1 MLQCNLINVMN
12 ISEKIFSLRKKLH
25 DHNYRYYVLDDPLI
39 SDYDFDMMLKEL
51 NDLEKSN
58 PEFFDKNSPTQ
69 RVGGEVTKSFNTSVH
84 ETPMYSLDNS
94 YSLEDLK
101 DWEKRIKKIIEEPIQ
116 YTCELKFD
124 GVSINLLYS
133 NGELIKAV
141 TRGDGVK
148 GDDVTAN
155 IKTIPTVPLKLIGNF
170 SNNFEARGE
179 VVMPI
184 EGFNELNKVRIHNGE
199 EPFKNPRNTAS
210 GSLKLQDSKEV
221 STRPLECLLYSVE
234 DPNLFKNQIDFL
246 EKAKNIGFNV
256 FQNYMHSDS
265 IEEIFEFIQ
274 KWEKNRSEL
283 PFEID
288 GVVLKVN
295 DFYQREV
302 LGFTSK
308 FPRWA
313 MAYKFKPENTGTRL
327 NSISFQVGRT
337 GSITPVANLEP
348 VNLAGTIVKRAS
360 LHNADFIESMDIRV
374 GDFVYVEKGGDIIPK
389 ITNVDKSKRAV
400 DSKKFEFPE
409 YCPECGSKL
418 HRLEGEANHYC
429 LNYNGC
435 KPQIIGRIQHYIS
448 RKALDIEGLGQET
461 VALLVNANLIKNYS
475 DLYDLKFDQVVH
487 LDRMADKSANNLL
500 EGIIESKNIPFERV
514 LYGLGIRYVGETVAK
529 KLAKHFESIDNIL
542 NTSFDELILVDE
554 IGEKIANS
562 ILEFASDNDNIQ
574 IINKLKKN
582 GVRFEIDDSDKNVS
596 SILAGKSFVIS
607 GVFSNFSR
615 DELKRFIETNGGK
628 ISSSLSS
635 KTSYLV
641 AGANM
646 GPSKKLKAEKLNIN
660 IISENE
666 LTNLVS
672 GQNLLF

>member
-1 MLQCNLINVMN
+1 MN

-51 NDLEKSN
+51 EQLEEDN
-58 PEFFDKNSPTQ
+58 PQFFDSNSPTQ
-69 RVGGEVTKSFNTSVH
+69 RVGGDITKSFDTSVH
-84 ETPMYSLDNS
+84 KTPMYSLDNS
-94 YSLEDLK
+94 YSLDDLK
-101 DWEKRIKKIIEEPIQ
+101 EWEKRIKKIIDTTVE

-124 GVSINLLYS
+124 GISINLTYKD
-133 NGELIKAV
+133 GELLRAV
-141 TRGDGVK
+141 TRGNGVK
-148 GDDVTAN
+148 GDDVTSN
-155 IKTIPTVPLKLIGNF
+155 IKTIPTVPLKLRENILGE
-170 SNNFEARGE
+170 FEARGE
-179 VVMPI
+179 IVMPLN
-184 EGFNELNKVRIHNGE
+184 GFSKLNRKRMENGD

-221 STRPLECLLYSVE
+221 SERPLECFLYSVE
-234 DPNLFKNQIDFL
+234 DPKLFNNHIQFL
-246 EKAKNIGFNV
+246 ENAKSYGFNIYD
-256 FQNYMHSDS
+256 NYKCSDS
-265 IEEIFEFIQ
+265 LDEIFKFIEY
-274 KWEKNRSEL
+274 WEKNRSNL

-313 MAYKFKPENTGTRL
+313 MAYKFKPENTGTIL

-337 GSITPVANLEP
+337 GAITPVANLEP

-360 LHNADFIESMDIRV
+360 LHNADFMQTMDIRI
-374 GDFVYVEKGGDIIPK
+374 GDYVYVEKGGDIIPK
-389 ITNVDKSKRAV
+389 ITNVDISKRSL
-400 DSKKFEFPE
+400 DSEKFEFPK
-409 YCPECGSKL
+409 YCPECISKL
-418 HRLEGEANHYC
+418 HRIEGEANHYC

-435 KPQIIGRIQHYIS
+435 KPQVIGRIQHYIS

-475 DLYDLKFDQVVH
+475 DLYELKFDQIVG
-487 LDRMADKSANNLL
+487 LERMADKSANNLL
-500 EGIIESKNIPFERV
+500 DGIIESKKIPFERV
-514 LYGLGIRYVGETVAK
+514 LFGLGIRYVGETVAK
-529 KLAKHFESIDNIL
+529 KLAKHFENIDNIL
-542 NTSFDELILVDE
+542 NSDFEELISVDE

-562 ILEFASDNDNIQ
+562 IIEFSKNSKNIENINSLKRHNIQ
-574 IINKLKKN
+574 
-582 GVRFEIDDSDKNVS
+582 FEIDDSNKNIS
-596 SILAGKSFVIS
+596 SILNGKSFVIS
-607 GVFSNFSR
+607 GIFVNFSR
-615 DELKRFIETNGGK
+615 DELKKLIESNGGK
-628 ISSSLSS
+628 ISSSISS

-641 AGANM
+641 AGSNM
-646 GPSKKLKAEKLNIN
+646 GPSKKEKAEKFNIN

-666 LTNLVS
+666 LTNLIS

>member
-1 MLQCNLINVMN
+1 MN

-51 NDLEKSN
+51 EKLEKEN
-58 PEFFDKNSPTQ
+58 PEHFDINSPTQ
-69 RVGGEVTKSFNTSVH
+69 RVGGDITKSFNTSVH
-84 ETPMYSLDNS
+84 GTPMYSLDNS

-101 DWEKRIKKIIEEPIQ
+101 EWEKRIKKIIDSPVE

-124 GVSINLLYS
+124 GVSINLTYKD
-133 NGELIKAV
+133 GELLRAV

-148 GDDVTAN
+148 GDDVTSN
-155 IKTIPTVPLKLIGNF
+155 VKTIPTVPLKLRENITGE
-170 SNNFEARGE
+170 FEARGE
-179 VVMPI
+179 IVMPLD
-184 EGFNELNKVRIHNGE
+184 GFNQLNKKRLENGE

-221 STRPLECLLYSVE
+221 SERPLECLLYSVE
-234 DPNLFKNQIDFL
+234 DPKLFNNHIQFL
-246 EKAKNIGFNV
+246 ENAKSFGFNIYD
-256 FQNYMHSDS
+256 NYKCSSSLD
-265 IEEIFEFIQ
+265 EIFEFIEY
-274 KWEKNRSEL
+274 WEKNRLNL

-295 DFYQREV
+295 DFYQREA

-360 LHNADFIESMDIRV
+360 LHNADFIETMDIRI
-374 GDFVYVEKGGDIIPK
+374 GDYVYVEKGGDIIPK
-389 ITNVDKSKRAV
+389 ITNVDISKRSL
-400 DSKKFEFPE
+400 DSEKFEFPE

-418 HRLEGEANHYC
+418 HRFEGEANHYC

-475 DLYDLKFDQVVH
+475 DLYELKFDQIVG
-487 LDRMADKSANNLL
+487 LERMAEKSANNLIT
-500 EGIIESKNIPFERV
+500 GILDSKNIPFERV

-529 KLAKHFESIDNIL
+529 KLAKHFENIDNIL
-542 NTSFDELILVDE
+542 NSDFDELISVDE

-562 ILEFASDNDNIQ
+562 IIEFSQNSENVEIINSLKSHNIQ
-574 IINKLKKN
+574 
-582 GVRFEIDDSDKNVS
+582 FEIDDSNKNVS
-596 SILAGKSFVIS
+596 SILVRKSFVIS
-607 GVFSNFSR
+607 GVFANFSR
-615 DELKRFIETNGGK
+615 DELKKLIESNGGK
-628 ISSSLSS
+628 ISSSISS
-635 KTSYLV
+635 KTTYLV
-641 AGANM
+641 AGSNM
-646 GPSKKLKAEKLNIN
+646 GPSKKEKAEKLNIK
-660 IISENE
+660 IISETE
-666 LTNLVS
+666 LSNLIS

>member
-1 MLQCNLINVMN
+1 MN
-12 ISEKIFSLRKKLH
+12 ISEKINSLRKKLH
-25 DHNYRYYVLDDPLI
+25 EHNYRYYILDNPLI

-51 NDLEKSN
+51 EQLERDN
-58 PEFFDKNSPTQ
+58 PKFFDLNSPTQ
-69 RVGGEVTKSFNTSVH
+69 RVGGDITKSFDTSVH
-84 ETPMYSLDNS
+84 NNPMYSLYNS
-94 YSLEDLK
+94 YSLNELK
-101 DWEKRIKKIIEEPIQ
+101 EWEKRIKKIIDSPVE

-124 GVSINLLYS
+124 GVSINLTYKD
-133 NGELIKAV
+133 GELLRAV

-148 GDDVTAN
+148 GDDVTSN
-155 IKTIPTVPLKLIGNF
+155 VKTIPTVPLKLRENITGE
-170 SNNFEARGE
+170 FEARGE
-179 VVMPI
+179 IVMPLD
-184 EGFNELNKVRIHNGE
+184 GFNQLNKKRTEIGE

-221 STRPLECLLYSVE
+221 SERPLECLLYSVE
-234 DPNLFKNQIDFL
+234 DPKLFNNHIQFL
-246 EKAKNIGFNV
+246 ENAKSFGFNIYD
-256 FQNYMHSDS
+256 NYKCSSSLD
-265 IEEIFEFIQ
+265 EIFEFIEY
-274 KWEKNRSEL
+274 WEKNRLNL

-360 LHNADFIESMDIRV
+360 LHNADFIETMDIRI
-374 GDFVYVEKGGDIIPK
+374 GDYVYVEKGGDIIPK
-389 ITNVDKSKRAV
+389 ITNVDISKRSL
-400 DSKKFEFPE
+400 DSEKFEFPE

-418 HRLEGEANHYC
+418 HRIEGEANHYC

-461 VALLVNANLIKNYS
+461 VALLVNANLIKNYY
-475 DLYDLKFDQVVH
+475 DLYELKFDQIVG
-487 LDRMADKSANNLL
+487 LERMAEKSANNLIT
-500 EGIIESKNIPFERV
+500 GILDSKNIPFERV

-529 KLAKHFESIDNIL
+529 KLAKHFENIDNIL
-542 NTSFDELILVDE
+542 NSDFDELISVDE

-562 ILEFASDNDNIQ
+562 IIEFSQNSENVEIINSLKSHNIQ
-574 IINKLKKN
+574 
-582 GVRFEIDDSDKNVS
+582 FEIDDSNKNVS
-596 SILAGKSFVIS
+596 SILVGKSFVIS
-607 GVFSNFSR
+607 GVFANFSR
-615 DELKRFIETNGGK
+615 DELKKLIESNGGK
-628 ISSSLSS
+628 ISSSISS
-635 KTSYLV
+635 KTTYLV
-641 AGANM
+641 AGSNM
-646 GPSKKLKAEKLNIN
+646 GPSKKEKAEKLNIK
-660 IISENE
+660 IISETE
-666 LTNLVS
+666 LSNLIS

>member
-1 MLQCNLINVMN
+1 MN

-39 SDYDFDMMLKEL
+39 SDYDFDTMLKEL

-101 DWEKRIKKIIEEPIQ
+101 DWEKRIKKIIEEPVQ

-148 GDDVTAN
+148 GDDVTSN

-274 KWEKNRSEL
+274 HWETNRSKL

-302 LGFTSK
+302 LGYTSK

-313 MAYKFKPENTGTRL
+313 IAYKFKPENTGTRL

-360 LHNADFIESMDIRV
+360 LHNADFIQSMDIRV

-389 ITNVDKSKRAV
+389 ITNIDKSKRAV

-418 HRLEGEANHYC
+418 FRLEGEANHYC

-461 VALLVNANLIKNYS
+461 VALLVNADLIKNYS

-500 EGIIESKNIPFERV
+500 DGIIESKKIPFERV

-529 KLAKHFESIDNIL
+529 KLAKHFESIDNML
-542 NTSFDELILVDE
+542 NISFDELILVDE

-660 IISENE
+660 IITENE

>member
-1 MLQCNLINVMN
+1 
-12 ISEKIFSLRKKLH
+12 
-25 DHNYRYYVLDDPLI
+25 
-39 SDYDFDMMLKEL
+39 
-51 NDLEKSN
+51 
-58 PEFFDKNSPTQ
+58 
-69 RVGGEVTKSFNTSVH
+69 
-84 ETPMYSLDNS
+84 
-94 YSLEDLK
+94 
-101 DWEKRIKKIIEEPIQ
+101 
-116 YTCELKFD
+116 
-124 GVSINLLYS
+124 
-133 NGELIKAV
+133 
-141 TRGDGVK
+141 
-148 GDDVTAN
+148 
-155 IKTIPTVPLKLIGNF
+155 
-170 SNNFEARGE
+170 
-179 VVMPI
+179 MPI

-221 STRPLECLLYSVE
+221 STRPLECLIYSVE

-274 KWEKNRSEL
+274 HWETNRSKL

-302 LGFTSK
+302 LGYTSK

-313 MAYKFKPENTGTRL
+313 IAYKFKPENTGTRL

-360 LHNADFIESMDIRV
+360 LHNADFIQSMDIRV

-389 ITNVDKSKRAV
+389 ITNIDKSKRAV

-409 YCPECGSKL
+409 YCPECDSKL
-418 HRLEGEANHYC
+418 HRFEGEANHYC

-461 VALLVNANLIKNYS
+461 VALLVNADLIKNYS

-500 EGIIESKNIPFERV
+500 DGIIESKKIPFERV

-529 KLAKHFESIDNIL
+529 KLAKHFESIDNML

-660 IISENE
+660 IITENE

>member
-1 MLQCNLINVMN
+1 MN

-51 NDLEKSN
+51 EKLEREN
-58 PEFFDKNSPTQ
+58 PEHFDINSPTQ
-69 RVGGEVTKSFNTSVH
+69 RVGGDITKSFNTSVH
-84 ETPMYSLDNS
+84 GTPMYSLDNS

-101 DWEKRIKKIIEEPIQ
+101 EWEKRIKKIIDSPVE

-124 GVSINLLYS
+124 GVSINLTYKD
-133 NGELIKAV
+133 GELLRAV

-148 GDDVTAN
+148 GDDVTSN
-155 IKTIPTVPLKLIGNF
+155 VKTIPTVPLKLRENITGE
-170 SNNFEARGE
+170 FEARGE
-179 VVMPI
+179 IVMPLD
-184 EGFNELNKVRIHNGE
+184 GFNQLNKKRLENGE

-221 STRPLECLLYSVE
+221 SERPLECLLYSVE
-234 DPNLFKNQIDFL
+234 DPKLFNNHIQFL
-246 EKAKNIGFNV
+246 ENAKSFGFNIYD
-256 FQNYMHSDS
+256 NYKCSSSLD
-265 IEEIFEFIQ
+265 EIFEFIEY
-274 KWEKNRSEL
+274 WEKNRLNL

-295 DFYQREV
+295 DFYQREA

-360 LHNADFIESMDIRV
+360 LHNADFIETMDIRI
-374 GDFVYVEKGGDIIPK
+374 GDYVYVEKGGDIIPK
-389 ITNVDKSKRAV
+389 ITNVDISKRSL
-400 DSKKFEFPE
+400 DSEKFEFPE

-418 HRLEGEANHYC
+418 HRFEGEANHYC

-475 DLYDLKFDQVVH
+475 DLYELKFDQIVG
-487 LDRMADKSANNLL
+487 LERMAEKSANNLIT
-500 EGIIESKNIPFERV
+500 GILDSKNIPFERV

-529 KLAKHFESIDNIL
+529 KLAKHFENIDNIL
-542 NTSFDELILVDE
+542 NSDFDELISVDE

-562 ILEFASDNDNIQ
+562 IIEFSQNSENVEIINSLKSHNIQ
-574 IINKLKKN
+574 
-582 GVRFEIDDSDKNVS
+582 FEIDDSNKNVS
-596 SILAGKSFVIS
+596 SILVGKSFVIS
-607 GVFSNFSR
+607 GVFANFSR
-615 DELKRFIETNGGK
+615 DELKKLIESNGGK
-628 ISSSLSS
+628 ISSSISS
-635 KTSYLV
+635 KTTYLV
-641 AGANM
+641 AGSNM
-646 GPSKKLKAEKLNIN
+646 GPSKKEKAEKLNIK
-660 IISENE
+660 IISETE
-666 LTNLVS
+666 LSNLIS

>member
-1 MLQCNLINVMN
+1 MN

-51 NDLEKSN
+51 EQLEEDN
-58 PEFFDKNSPTQ
+58 PQFFDSNSPTQ
-69 RVGGEVTKSFNTSVH
+69 RVGGDITKSFETSVH
-84 ETPMYSLDNS
+84 KTPMYSLDNS
-94 YSLEDLK
+94 YSLDDLK
-101 DWEKRIKKIIEEPIQ
+101 EWEKRIKKIIDTTVE

-124 GVSINLLYS
+124 GISINLTYKD
-133 NGELIKAV
+133 GELLRGV
-141 TRGDGVK
+141 TRGNGVK
-148 GDDVTAN
+148 GDDVTSN
-155 IKTIPTVPLKLIGNF
+155 IKTIPTVPLKLRENILGE
-170 SNNFEARGE
+170 FEARGE
-179 VVMPI
+179 IVMPLN
-184 EGFNELNKVRIHNGE
+184 GFSKLNKKRMENGD

-221 STRPLECLLYSVE
+221 SERPLECLLYSVE
-234 DPNLFKNQIDFL
+234 DPKLFNNHIQFL
-246 EKAKNIGFNV
+246 ENAKSYGFNIYD
-256 FQNYMHSDS
+256 NYKCSDS
-265 IEEIFEFIQ
+265 LDEIFKFIEY
-274 KWEKNRSEL
+274 WEKNRSNL

-313 MAYKFKPENTGTRL
+313 MAYKFKPENTGTIL

-337 GSITPVANLEP
+337 GAITPVANLEP

-360 LHNADFIESMDIRV
+360 LHNADFMQTMDIRI
-374 GDFVYVEKGGDIIPK
+374 GDYVYVEKGGDIIPK
-389 ITNVDKSKRAV
+389 ITNVDISKRSL
-400 DSKKFEFPE
+400 DSEKFEFPE
-409 YCPECGSKL
+409 YCPECISKL
-418 HRLEGEANHYC
+418 HRIEGEANHYC

-435 KPQIIGRIQHYIS
+435 KPQVIGRIQHYIS

-475 DLYDLKFDQVVH
+475 DLYKLKFDQIVG
-487 LDRMADKSANNLL
+487 LERMADKSANNLL
-500 EGIIESKNIPFERV
+500 DGIIESKKIPFERV
-514 LYGLGIRYVGETVAK
+514 LFGLGIRYVGETVAK
-529 KLAKHFESIDNIL
+529 KLAKHFENIDNIL
-542 NTSFDELILVDE
+542 NSDFEELISVDE

-562 ILEFASDNDNIQ
+562 IIEFSKNSKNIENINSLKRHNIQ
-574 IINKLKKN
+574 
-582 GVRFEIDDSDKNVS
+582 FEIDDSNKNIS
-596 SILAGKSFVIS
+596 SILNGKSFVIS
-607 GVFSNFSR
+607 GIFVNFSR
-615 DELKRFIETNGGK
+615 DELKKLIESNGGK
-628 ISSSLSS
+628 ISSSISS

-641 AGANM
+641 AGSNM
-646 GPSKKLKAEKLNIN
+646 GPSKKEKAEKFNIN

-666 LTNLVS
+666 LTNLIS

>member
-1 MLQCNLINVMN
+1 MN

-69 RVGGEVTKSFNTSVH
+69 RVGGEVTKSFNSSVH

-184 EGFNELNKVRIHNGE
+184 EGFNELNKVRIYNGE

-246 EKAKNIGFNV
+246 EKAKNIGFNI
-256 FQNYMHSDS
+256 FQNYMHGDS

-274 KWEKNRSEL
+274 HWEKNRSEL

-374 GDFVYVEKGGDIIPK
+374 GDYVYVEKGGDIIPK

-418 HRLEGEANHYC
+418 CRLEGEANHYC
-429 LNYNGC
+429 LNYIGC

-529 KLAKHFESIDNIL
+529 KLA
-542 NTSFDELILVDE
+542 
-554 IGEKIANS
+554 
-562 ILEFASDNDNIQ
+562 
-574 IINKLKKN
+574 
-582 GVRFEIDDSDKNVS
+582 
-596 SILAGKSFVIS
+596 
-607 GVFSNFSR
+607 
-615 DELKRFIETNGGK
+615 
-628 ISSSLSS
+628 
-635 KTSYLV
+635 
-641 AGANM
+641 
-646 GPSKKLKAEKLNIN
+646 
-660 IISENE
+660 
-666 LTNLVS
+666 
-672 GQNLLF
+672 

>member
-374 GDFVYVEKGGDIIPK
+374 GDYVYVEKGGDIIPK

-418 HRLEGEANHYC
+418 CRLEGEANHYC
-429 LNYNGC
+429 LNYIGC

-529 KLAKHFESIDNIL
+529 KLAKHFESIDNLL

-574 IINKLKKN
+574 IINKLMKN

-596 SILAGKSFVIS
+596 SILSGKSFVIS
-607 GVFSNFSR
+607 GIFSNFSR
-615 DELKRFIETNGGK
+615 DELKKFIETNGGK

>member
-39 SDYDFDMMLKEL
+39 SDYDFDMMLEEL

-84 ETPMYSLDNS
+84 KTRMYSLDNS
-94 YSLEDLK
+94 YALEDLK

-116 YTCELKFD
+116 FTCELKFD

-184 EGFNELNKVRIHNGE
+184 EGFNELNKLRIHNGE

-234 DPNLFKNQIDFL
+234 DPNLFKSQIDFL

-256 FQNYMHSDS
+256 FQNHMHSDS

-274 KWEKNRSEL
+274 HWEKNRSEL

-295 DFYQREV
+295 DFYQREI

-500 EGIIESKNIPFERV
+500 EGIIESKKIPFERV
-514 LYGLGIRYVGETVAK
+514 LYGLGIRYIGETVAK
-529 KLAKHFESIDNIL
+529 KLAKHFESIDNML
-542 NTSFDELILVDE
+542 NSSFDELILVDE

-582 GVRFEIDDSDKNVS
+582 SVRFEIDDSDKNVS
-596 SILAGKSFVIS
+596 SILSGKSFVIS

-615 DELKRFIETNGGK
+615 DEVKRFIETNGGK

>member
-1 MLQCNLINVMN
+1 MN

-51 NDLEKSN
+51 EKLEREN
-58 PEFFDKNSPTQ
+58 PEHFDINSPTQ
-69 RVGGEVTKSFNTSVH
+69 RVGGDITKSFNTSVH
-84 ETPMYSLDNS
+84 NTPMYSLDNS

-101 DWEKRIKKIIEEPIQ
+101 EWEKRIKKIIDTPVE

-124 GVSINLLYS
+124 GVSINLTYKD
-133 NGELIKAV
+133 GELLRAV

-148 GDDVTAN
+148 GDDVTSN
-155 IKTIPTVPLKLIGNF
+155 VKTIPTVPLKLRENITGE
-170 SNNFEARGE
+170 FEARGE
-179 VVMPI
+179 IVMPLD
-184 EGFNELNKVRIHNGE
+184 GFNQLNKKRMENGE

-221 STRPLECLLYSVE
+221 SERPLECLLYSVE
-234 DPNLFKNQIDFL
+234 DPKLFNNHIQFL
-246 EKAKNIGFNV
+246 ENAKSFGFNIYD
-256 FQNYMHSDS
+256 NYKCSNSLD
-265 IEEIFEFIQ
+265 EIFEFIEY
-274 KWEKNRSEL
+274 WEKNRSNL

-360 LHNADFIESMDIRV
+360 LHNADFIETMDIRI
-374 GDFVYVEKGGDIIPK
+374 GDYVYVEKGGDIIPK
-389 ITNVDKSKRAV
+389 ITNVDISKRSL
-400 DSKKFEFPE
+400 DSEKFEFPE
-409 YCPECGSKL
+409 YCPECGSRL
-418 HRLEGEANHYC
+418 HRIEGEANHYC

-475 DLYDLKFDQVVH
+475 DLYELKFDQIVG
-487 LDRMADKSANNLL
+487 LERMAEKSANNLIT
-500 EGIIESKNIPFERV
+500 GILDSKKIPFERV

-529 KLAKHFESIDNIL
+529 KLAKHFENIDNIL
-542 NTSFDELILVDE
+542 NSDFEELISVDE

-562 ILEFASDNDNIQ
+562 IIEFSQNSENIEIINSLKSHNIQ
-574 IINKLKKN
+574 
-582 GVRFEIDDSDKNVS
+582 FEIDDSDKNVS
-596 SILAGKSFVIS
+596 SILLGKSFVIS
-607 GVFSNFSR
+607 GVFANFSR
-615 DELKRFIETNGGK
+615 DELKKLIESNGGK
-628 ISSSLSS
+628 ISSSISS
-635 KTSYLV
+635 KTTYLV
-641 AGANM
+641 AGSNM
-646 GPSKKLKAEKLNIN
+646 GPSKKEKAEKLNIK
-660 IISENE
+660 IISETE
-666 LTNLVS
+666 LSNLIS

>member
-1 MLQCNLINVMN
+1 MN

-51 NDLEKSN
+51 EKLEKEN
-58 PEFFDKNSPTQ
+58 PEHFDINSPTQ
-69 RVGGEVTKSFNTSVH
+69 RVGGDITKSFNTSVH
-84 ETPMYSLDNS
+84 GTPMYSLDNS

-101 DWEKRIKKIIEEPIQ
+101 EWEKRIKKIIDSPVE

-124 GVSINLLYS
+124 GVSINLTYKD
-133 NGELIKAV
+133 GELLRAV

-148 GDDVTAN
+148 GDDVTSN
-155 IKTIPTVPLKLIGNF
+155 VKTIPTVPLKLRENITGE
-170 SNNFEARGE
+170 FEARGE
-179 VVMPI
+179 IVMPLD
-184 EGFNELNKVRIHNGE
+184 GFNQLNKKRLENGE

-221 STRPLECLLYSVE
+221 SERPLECLLYSVE
-234 DPNLFKNQIDFL
+234 DPKLFNNHIQFL
-246 EKAKNIGFNV
+246 ENAKSFGFNIYD
-256 FQNYMHSDS
+256 NYKCSSSLD
-265 IEEIFEFIQ
+265 EIFEFIEY
-274 KWEKNRSEL
+274 WEKNRLNL

-360 LHNADFIESMDIRV
+360 LHNADFIETMDIRI
-374 GDFVYVEKGGDIIPK
+374 GDYVYVEKGGDIIPK
-389 ITNVDKSKRAV
+389 ITNVDISKRSL
-400 DSKKFEFPE
+400 DSEKFEFPE

-418 HRLEGEANHYC
+418 HRIEGEANHYC

-475 DLYDLKFDQVVH
+475 DLYELKFDQIVG
-487 LDRMADKSANNLL
+487 LERMAEKSANNLIT
-500 EGIIESKNIPFERV
+500 GILDSKNIPFERV

-529 KLAKHFESIDNIL
+529 KLAKHFENIDNIL
-542 NTSFDELILVDE
+542 NSDFDELISVDE

-562 ILEFASDNDNIQ
+562 IIEFSQNSENVE
-574 IINKLKKN
+574 IINSLKSNNIK
-582 GVRFEIDDSDKNVS
+582 FEIDDSNKNVS
-596 SILAGKSFVIS
+596 SILVGKSFVIS
-607 GVFSNFSR
+607 GVFANFSR
-615 DELKRFIETNGGK
+615 DELKKLIESNGGK
-628 ISSSLSS
+628 ISSSISS
-635 KTSYLV
+635 KTTYLI
-641 AGANM
+641 AGSNM
-646 GPSKKLKAEKLNIN
+646 GPSKKEKAEKLNIK
-660 IISENE
+660 IISETE
-666 LTNLVS
+666 LSNLIS

>member
-1 MLQCNLINVMN
+1 MN

-51 NDLEKSN
+51 EKLEREN
-58 PEFFDKNSPTQ
+58 PEHFDINSPTQ
-69 RVGGEVTKSFNTSVH
+69 RVGGDITKSFNTSVH
-84 ETPMYSLDNS
+84 STPMYSLDNS

-101 DWEKRIKKIIEEPIQ
+101 EWEKRIKKIIDSPVE

-124 GVSINLLYS
+124 GVSINLTYKD
-133 NGELIKAV
+133 GELLRAV

-148 GDDVTAN
+148 GDDVTSN
-155 IKTIPTVPLKLIGNF
+155 VKTIPTVPLKLRENITGE
-170 SNNFEARGE
+170 FEARGE
-179 VVMPI
+179 IVMPLD
-184 EGFNELNKVRIHNGE
+184 GFNQLNKKRLENGE

-221 STRPLECLLYSVE
+221 SERPLECLLYSVE
-234 DPNLFKNQIDFL
+234 DPKLFNNHIQFL
-246 EKAKNIGFNV
+246 ENAKSFGFNIYD
-256 FQNYMHSDS
+256 NYKCSSSLD
-265 IEEIFEFIQ
+265 EIFEFIEY
-274 KWEKNRSEL
+274 WEKNRLNL

-295 DFYQREV
+295 DFYQREA

-360 LHNADFIESMDIRV
+360 LHNADFIETMDIRI
-374 GDFVYVEKGGDIIPK
+374 GDYVYVEKGGDIIPK
-389 ITNVDKSKRAV
+389 ITNVDISKRSL
-400 DSKKFEFPE
+400 DSEKFEFPE

-418 HRLEGEANHYC
+418 HRFEGEANHYC

-475 DLYDLKFDQVVH
+475 DLYELKFDQIVG
-487 LDRMADKSANNLL
+487 LERMAEKSANNLIT
-500 EGIIESKNIPFERV
+500 GILDSKNIPFERV

-529 KLAKHFESIDNIL
+529 KLAKHFENIDNIL
-542 NTSFDELILVDE
+542 NSDFDELISVDE

-562 ILEFASDNDNIQ
+562 IIEFSQNSENVEIINSLKSHNIQ
-574 IINKLKKN
+574 
-582 GVRFEIDDSDKNVS
+582 FEIDDSNKNVS
-596 SILAGKSFVIS
+596 SILVGKSFVIS
-607 GVFSNFSR
+607 GVFANFSR
-615 DELKRFIETNGGK
+615 DELKKLIESNGGK
-628 ISSSLSS
+628 ISSSISS
-635 KTSYLV
+635 KTTYLI
-641 AGANM
+641 AGSNM
-646 GPSKKLKAEKLNIN
+646 GPSKKEKAEKLNIK
-660 IISENE
+660 IISETE
-666 LTNLVS
+666 LSNLIS

>member
-1 MLQCNLINVMN
+1 MN

-51 NDLEKSN
+51 EKLEKEN
-58 PEFFDKNSPTQ
+58 PEHFDINSPTQ
-69 RVGGEVTKSFNTSVH
+69 RVGGDITKSFNTSVH
-84 ETPMYSLDNS
+84 GTPMYSLDNS

-101 DWEKRIKKIIEEPIQ
+101 EWEKRIKKIIDSPVE

-124 GVSINLLYS
+124 GVSINLTYKD
-133 NGELIKAV
+133 GELLRAV

-148 GDDVTAN
+148 GDDVTSN
-155 IKTIPTVPLKLIGNF
+155 VKTIPTVPLKLRENITGE
-170 SNNFEARGE
+170 FEARGE
-179 VVMPI
+179 IVMPLD
-184 EGFNELNKVRIHNGE
+184 GFNQLNKKRLENGE

-221 STRPLECLLYSVE
+221 SERPLECLLYSVE
-234 DPNLFKNQIDFL
+234 DPKLFNNHIQFL
-246 EKAKNIGFNV
+246 ENAKSFGFNIYD
-256 FQNYMHSDS
+256 NYKCSSSLD
-265 IEEIFEFIQ
+265 EIFEFIEY
-274 KWEKNRSEL
+274 WEKNRLNL

-295 DFYQREV
+295 DFYQREA

-360 LHNADFIESMDIRV
+360 LHNADFIETMDIRI
-374 GDFVYVEKGGDIIPK
+374 GDYVYVEKGGDIIPK
-389 ITNVDKSKRAV
+389 ITNVDISKRSL
-400 DSKKFEFPE
+400 DSEKFEFPE

-418 HRLEGEANHYC
+418 HRFEGEANHYC

-475 DLYDLKFDQVVH
+475 DLYELKFDQIVG
-487 LDRMADKSANNLL
+487 LERMAEKSANNLIT
-500 EGIIESKNIPFERV
+500 GILDSKNIPFERV

-529 KLAKHFESIDNIL
+529 KLAKHFENIDNIL
-542 NTSFDELILVDE
+542 NSDFDELISVDE

-562 ILEFASDNDNIQ
+562 IIEFSQNSENVEIINSLKSHNIQ
-574 IINKLKKN
+574 
-582 GVRFEIDDSDKNVS
+582 FEIDDSNKNVS
-596 SILAGKSFVIS
+596 SILVGKSFVIS
-607 GVFSNFSR
+607 GVFANFSR
-615 DELKRFIETNGGK
+615 DELKKLIESNGGK
-628 ISSSLSS
+628 ISSSISS
-635 KTSYLV
+635 KTTYLV
-641 AGANM
+641 AGSNM
-646 GPSKKLKAEKLNIN
+646 GPSKKEKAEKLNIK
-660 IISENE
+660 IISETE
-666 LTNLVS
+666 LSNLIS

>member
-1 MLQCNLINVMN
+1 MN

-94 YSLEDLK
+94 YSIEDLK
-101 DWEKRIKKIIEEPIQ
+101 DWEKRIKKIIEEPVQ

-184 EGFNELNKVRIHNGE
+184 KGFNELNKVRINNGE

-274 KWEKNRSEL
+274 HWEKNRSKL

-360 LHNADFIESMDIRV
+360 LHNADFIESLDIRV

-389 ITNVDKSKRAV
+389 ITNIDKSKREV

-500 EGIIESKNIPFERV
+500 EGIIESKKIPFERV

-529 KLAKHFESIDNIL
+529 KLAKHFESIDNML

-615 DELKRFIETNGGK
+615 DELKKFIETNGGK

>member
-1 MLQCNLINVMN
+1 MN

-124 GVSINLLYS
+124 GVSINLLYI

-256 FQNYMHSDS
+256 FQNHMHSDS

-274 KWEKNRSEL
+274 HWEKNRSEL

-295 DFYQREV
+295 DFYQREI

-313 MAYKFKPENTGTRL
+313 MAYKFKPENTGTSL

-374 GDFVYVEKGGDIIPK
+374 GDYVYVEKGGDIIPK

-409 YCPECGSKL
+409 YCPECSSKL
-418 HRLEGEANHYC
+418 CRLEGEANHYC

-500 EGIIESKNIPFERV
+500 EGIIESKKIPFERV

-529 KLAKHFESIDNIL
+529 KLAKHFERIDNML

-562 ILEFASDNDNIQ
+562 ILEFASDDDNIQ

-582 GVRFEIDDSDKNVS
+582 GVSFEIDESDKNVS
-596 SILAGKSFVIS
+596 SILSGKSFVIS

>member
-1 MLQCNLINVMN
+1 
-12 ISEKIFSLRKKLH
+12 
-25 DHNYRYYVLDDPLI
+25 
-39 SDYDFDMMLKEL
+39 
-51 NDLEKSN
+51 
-58 PEFFDKNSPTQ
+58 
-69 RVGGEVTKSFNTSVH
+69 
-84 ETPMYSLDNS
+84 
-94 YSLEDLK
+94 
-101 DWEKRIKKIIEEPIQ
+101 
-116 YTCELKFD
+116 
-124 GVSINLLYS
+124 
-133 NGELIKAV
+133 
-141 TRGDGVK
+141 
-148 GDDVTAN
+148 
-155 IKTIPTVPLKLIGNF
+155 
-170 SNNFEARGE
+170 
-179 VVMPI
+179 
-184 EGFNELNKVRIHNGE
+184 
-199 EPFKNPRNTAS
+199 
-210 GSLKLQDSKEV
+210 
-221 STRPLECLLYSVE
+221 
-234 DPNLFKNQIDFL
+234 
-246 EKAKNIGFNV
+246 
-256 FQNYMHSDS
+256 MHSDS

-274 KWEKNRSEL
+274 HWETNRSKL

-302 LGFTSK
+302 LGYTSK

-313 MAYKFKPENTGTRL
+313 IAYKFKPENTGTRL

-360 LHNADFIESMDIRV
+360 LHNADFIQSMDIRV

-389 ITNVDKSKRAV
+389 ITNIDKSKRAV

-418 HRLEGEANHYC
+418 YRLEGEANHYC
-429 LNYNGC
+429 LNYNEC

-461 VALLVNANLIKNYS
+461 IALLVKANLINNYS

-500 EGIIESKNIPFERV
+500 DGIIESKKIPFERV

-529 KLAKHFESIDNIL
+529 KLAKHFESIDNML

-660 IISENE
+660 IITENE

>member
-1 MLQCNLINVMN
+1 MN

-51 NDLEKSN
+51 EKLEKEN
-58 PEFFDKNSPTQ
+58 PEHFDINSPTQ
-69 RVGGEVTKSFNTSVH
+69 RVGGDITKSFNTSVH
-84 ETPMYSLDNS
+84 GTPMYSLDNS

-101 DWEKRIKKIIEEPIQ
+101 EWEKRIKKIIDSPVE

-124 GVSINLLYS
+124 GVSINLTYKD
-133 NGELIKAV
+133 GELLRAV

-148 GDDVTAN
+148 GDDVTSN
-155 IKTIPTVPLKLIGNF
+155 VKTIPTVPLKLRENITGE
-170 SNNFEARGE
+170 FEARGE
-179 VVMPI
+179 IVMPLD
-184 EGFNELNKVRIHNGE
+184 GFNQLNKKRLENGE

-221 STRPLECLLYSVE
+221 SERPLECLLYSVE
-234 DPNLFKNQIDFL
+234 DPKLFNNHIQFL
-246 EKAKNIGFNV
+246 ENAKSFGFNIYD
-256 FQNYMHSDS
+256 NYKCSSSLD
-265 IEEIFEFIQ
+265 EIFEFIEY
-274 KWEKNRSEL
+274 WEKNRLNL

-360 LHNADFIESMDIRV
+360 LHNADFIETMDIRI
-374 GDFVYVEKGGDIIPK
+374 GDYVYVEKGGDIIPK
-389 ITNVDKSKRAV
+389 ITNVDISKRSL
-400 DSKKFEFPE
+400 DSEKFEFPE

-418 HRLEGEANHYC
+418 HRFEGEANHYC

-475 DLYDLKFDQVVH
+475 DLYELKFDQIVG
-487 LDRMADKSANNLL
+487 LERMAEKSANNLIT
-500 EGIIESKNIPFERV
+500 GILDSKNIPFERV

-529 KLAKHFESIDNIL
+529 KLAKHFENIDNIL
-542 NTSFDELILVDE
+542 NSDFDELISVDE

-562 ILEFASDNDNIQ
+562 IIEFSQNSENVEIINSLKSHNIQ
-574 IINKLKKN
+574 
-582 GVRFEIDDSDKNVS
+582 FEIDDSNKNVS
-596 SILAGKSFVIS
+596 SILVGKSFVIS
-607 GVFSNFSR
+607 GVFANFTR
-615 DELKRFIETNGGK
+615 DELKKLIESNGGK
-628 ISSSLSS
+628 ISSSISS
-635 KTSYLV
+635 KTTYLI
-641 AGANM
+641 AGSNM
-646 GPSKKLKAEKLNIN
+646 GPSKKEKAEKLNIK
-660 IISENE
+660 IISETE
-666 LTNLVS
+666 LSNLIS

>member
-1 MLQCNLINVMN
+1 MN

-51 NDLEKSN
+51 EHLENEN
-58 PEFFDKNSPTQ
+58 PKYFDVNSPTQ
-69 RVGGEVTKSFNTSVH
+69 RVGGSVTKSFITSVH
-84 ETPMYSLDNS
+84 STPMYSLDNS

-101 DWEKRIKKIIEEPIQ
+101 EWEKRIKKIIDTPLE

-124 GVSINLLYS
+124 GVSINLTYKD
-133 NGELIKAV
+133 GEILRAV
-141 TRGDGVK
+141 TRGDGIK
-148 GDDVTAN
+148 GDDVTSN
-155 IKTIPTVPLKLIGNF
+155 VKTIPTVPLKLRENIKGE
-170 SNNFEARGE
+170 FEARGE
-179 VVMPI
+179 IVIPLD
-184 EGFNELNKVRIHNGE
+184 GFNQLNKKRIENGE

-221 STRPLECLLYSVE
+221 SKRPLECLLYSVE
-234 DPNLFKNQIDFL
+234 DPKLFNNHIQFL
-246 EKAKNIGFNV
+246 ENAKSFGFNIYD
-256 FQNYMHSDS
+256 NYKCSSSLD
-265 IEEIFEFIQ
+265 EIFEFIEY
-274 KWEKNRSEL
+274 WEKNRLNL

-360 LHNADFIESMDIRV
+360 LHNADFIETMDIRI
-374 GDFVYVEKGGDIIPK
+374 GDYVYVEKGGDIIPK
-389 ITNVDKSKRAV
+389 ITNVDISKRSL
-400 DSKKFEFPE
+400 DSEKFEFPE

-418 HRLEGEANHYC
+418 QRIEGEANHYC

-461 VALLVNANLIKNYS
+461 VALLVSANLIKNYS
-475 DLYDLKFDQVVH
+475 DLYELKFDQIVG
-487 LDRMADKSANNLL
+487 LERMAEKSANNLIN
-500 EGIIESKNIPFERV
+500 GIIDSKKIPFERV
-514 LYGLGIRYVGETVAK
+514 LYGLGVRYVGKTVAK
-529 KLAKHFESIDNIL
+529 KLAKHFENIDNIL
-542 NTSFDELILVDE
+542 NSDFEELISVDE

-562 ILEFASDNDNIQ
+562 IIEFSQNSENIDIINSLKGHNIQ
-574 IINKLKKN
+574 
-582 GVRFEIDDSDKNVS
+582 FEIDDSNKNIS
-596 SILAGKSFVIS
+596 SILIGKSFVIS
-607 GVFSNFSR
+607 GVFTNFSR
-615 DELKRFIETNGGK
+615 DELKKLIESNGGK
-628 ISSSLSS
+628 ISSSISS
-635 KTSYLV
+635 KTTYLV
-641 AGANM
+641 AGSNM
-646 GPSKKLKAEKLNIN
+646 GPSKKEKAKKLNIK
-660 IISENE
+660 IISETE
-666 LTNLVS
+666 LSNLIS

>member
-1 MLQCNLINVMN
+1 MN

-51 NDLEKSN
+51 EKLEKEN
-58 PEFFDKNSPTQ
+58 PEYFDINSPTQ
-69 RVGGEVTKSFNTSVH
+69 RVGGDITKSFNTSVH
-84 ETPMYSLDNS
+84 GTPMYSLDNS
-94 YSLEDLK
+94 YTLEDLK
-101 DWEKRIKKIIEEPIQ
+101 EWEKRIKKIIDTPLE

-124 GVSINLLYS
+124 GVSINLTYKD
-133 NGELIKAV
+133 GELLRAV

-148 GDDVTAN
+148 GDDVTSN
-155 IKTIPTVPLKLIGNF
+155 VKTIPTVPLKLRENIPGE
-170 SNNFEARGE
+170 FEARGE
-179 VVMPI
+179 IVMPLD
-184 EGFNELNKVRIHNGE
+184 GFNQLNKKRMENGE

-221 STRPLECLLYSVE
+221 SERPLECLLYSVE
-234 DPNLFKNQIDFL
+234 DPKLFNNHIQFL
-246 EKAKNIGFNV
+246 ENAKSFGFNIYD
-256 FQNYMHSDS
+256 NYKCSSSLD
-265 IEEIFEFIQ
+265 EIFEFIEY
-274 KWEKNRSEL
+274 WEKNKSNL

-360 LHNADFIESMDIRV
+360 LHNADFIETMDIRI
-374 GDFVYVEKGGDIIPK
+374 GDYVYVEKGGDIIPK
-389 ITNVDKSKRAV
+389 ITNVDISKRSL
-400 DSKKFEFPE
+400 DSEKFEFPE

-418 HRLEGEANHYC
+418 HRIEGEANHYC

-475 DLYDLKFDQVVH
+475 DLYDLKFDQIVG
-487 LDRMADKSANNLL
+487 LERMAEKSANNLIT
-500 EGIIESKNIPFERV
+500 GILDSKNIPFERV

-529 KLAKHFESIDNIL
+529 KLAKHFENIDNIL
-542 NTSFDELILVDE
+542 NSDFEELISVDE

-562 ILEFASDNDNIQ
+562 IIEFSQNSENIEIINSLKSHNIQ
-574 IINKLKKN
+574 
-582 GVRFEIDDSDKNVS
+582 FEIDDSNKNVS
-596 SILAGKSFVIS
+596 SILVGKSFVIS
-607 GVFSNFSR
+607 GVFANFSR
-615 DELKRFIETNGGK
+615 DELKKLIESNGGK
-628 ISSSLSS
+628 ISSSISS
-635 KTSYLV
+635 KTTYLV
-641 AGANM
+641 AGSNM
-646 GPSKKLKAEKLNIN
+646 GPSKKEKAEKLNIK
-660 IISENE
+660 IISETE
-666 LTNLVS
+666 LSNLIS

>member
-1 MLQCNLINVMN
+1 MN

-51 NDLEKSN
+51 EKLEKEN
-58 PEFFDKNSPTQ
+58 PEHFDINSPTQ
-69 RVGGEVTKSFNTSVH
+69 RVGGDITKSFNTSVH
-84 ETPMYSLDNS
+84 GTPMYSLDNS

-101 DWEKRIKKIIEEPIQ
+101 EWEKRIKKIIDSPVE

-124 GVSINLLYS
+124 GVSINLTYKD
-133 NGELIKAV
+133 GELLRAV

-148 GDDVTAN
+148 GDDVTSN
-155 IKTIPTVPLKLIGNF
+155 VKTIPTVPLKLRENITGE
-170 SNNFEARGE
+170 FEARGE
-179 VVMPI
+179 IVMPLD
-184 EGFNELNKVRIHNGE
+184 GFNQLNKKRLENGE

-221 STRPLECLLYSVE
+221 SERPLECLLYSVE
-234 DPNLFKNQIDFL
+234 DPKLFNNHIQFL
-246 EKAKNIGFNV
+246 ENAKSFGFNIYD
-256 FQNYMHSDS
+256 NYKCSSSLD
-265 IEEIFEFIQ
+265 EIFEFIEY
-274 KWEKNRSEL
+274 WEKNRLNL

-360 LHNADFIESMDIRV
+360 LHNADFIETMDIRI
-374 GDFVYVEKGGDIIPK
+374 GDYVYVEKGGDIIPK
-389 ITNVDKSKRAV
+389 ITNVDISKRSL

-418 HRLEGEANHYC
+418 HRFEGEANHYC

-475 DLYDLKFDQVVH
+475 DLYELKFDQIVG
-487 LDRMADKSANNLL
+487 LERMAEKSANNLIT
-500 EGIIESKNIPFERV
+500 GILDSKNIPFERV

-529 KLAKHFESIDNIL
+529 KLAKHFENIDNIL
-542 NTSFDELILVDE
+542 NSDFDELISVDE

-562 ILEFASDNDNIQ
+562 IIEFSQNSENVEIINSLKSHNIQ
-574 IINKLKKN
+574 
-582 GVRFEIDDSDKNVS
+582 FEIDDSNKNVS
-596 SILAGKSFVIS
+596 SILVGKSFVIS
-607 GVFSNFSR
+607 GVFANFSR
-615 DELKRFIETNGGK
+615 DELKKLIESNGGK
-628 ISSSLSS
+628 ISSSISS
-635 KTSYLV
+635 KTTYLI
-641 AGANM
+641 AGSNM
-646 GPSKKLKAEKLNIN
+646 GPSKKEKAEKLNIK
-660 IISENE
+660 IISETE
-666 LTNLVS
+666 LSNLIS

>member
-1 MLQCNLINVMN
+1 MN

-51 NDLEKSN
+51 EQLEEDN
-58 PEFFDKNSPTQ
+58 PQFFDSNSPTQ
-69 RVGGEVTKSFNTSVH
+69 RVGGDITKSFETSVH
-84 ETPMYSLDNS
+84 KTPMYSLDNS
-94 YSLEDLK
+94 YSLDDLK
-101 DWEKRIKKIIEEPIQ
+101 EWEKRIKKIIDTTVE

-124 GVSINLLYS
+124 GISINLTYKD
-133 NGELIKAV
+133 GELLRGV
-141 TRGDGVK
+141 TRGNGVK
-148 GDDVTAN
+148 GDDVTSN
-155 IKTIPTVPLKLIGNF
+155 IKTIPTVPLKLRENILGE
-170 SNNFEARGE
+170 FEARGE
-179 VVMPI
+179 IVMPLN
-184 EGFNELNKVRIHNGE
+184 GFSKLNKKRMENGD

-221 STRPLECLLYSVE
+221 SERPLECLLYSVE
-234 DPNLFKNQIDFL
+234 DPKLFNNHIQFL
-246 EKAKNIGFNV
+246 ENAKSYGFNIYD
-256 FQNYMHSDS
+256 NYKCSDS
-265 IEEIFEFIQ
+265 LDEIFKFIEY
-274 KWEKNRSEL
+274 WEKNRSNL

-313 MAYKFKPENTGTRL
+313 MAYKFKPENTGTIL

-337 GSITPVANLEP
+337 GAITPVANLEP

-360 LHNADFIESMDIRV
+360 LHNADFMQTMDIRI
-374 GDFVYVEKGGDIIPK
+374 GDYVYVEKGGDIIPK
-389 ITNVDKSKRAV
+389 ITNVDISKRSL
-400 DSKKFEFPE
+400 DSEKFEFPE
-409 YCPECGSKL
+409 YCPECISKL
-418 HRLEGEANHYC
+418 HRIEGEANHYC

-435 KPQIIGRIQHYIS
+435 KPQVIGRIQHYIS

-475 DLYDLKFDQVVH
+475 DLYELKFDQIVG
-487 LDRMADKSANNLL
+487 LERMADKSANNLL
-500 EGIIESKNIPFERV
+500 DGIIESKKIPFERV
-514 LYGLGIRYVGETVAK
+514 LFGLGIRYVGETVAK
-529 KLAKHFESIDNIL
+529 KLAKHFENIDNIL
-542 NTSFDELILVDE
+542 NSDFEELISVDE

-562 ILEFASDNDNIQ
+562 IIEFSKNSKNIENINSLKRHNIQ
-574 IINKLKKN
+574 
-582 GVRFEIDDSDKNVS
+582 FEIDDSNKNIS
-596 SILAGKSFVIS
+596 SILNGKSFVIS
-607 GVFSNFSR
+607 GIFANFSR
-615 DELKRFIETNGGK
+615 DELKNLIESNGGK
-628 ISSSLSS
+628 ISSSISS

-641 AGANM
+641 AGSNM
-646 GPSKKLKAEKLNIN
+646 GPSKKEKAEKFNIN

-666 LTNLVS
+666 LTNLIS

>member
-1 MLQCNLINVMN
+1 MN

-374 GDFVYVEKGGDIIPK
+374 GDYVYVEKGGDIIPK

-418 HRLEGEANHYC
+418 CRLEGEANHYC

-500 EGIIESKNIPFERV
+500 EGIIESKKIPFERV

-615 DELKRFIETNGGK
+615 DELKKFIETNGGK